1 MNFSN
6 SDNTKAHHSHEKDM
20 QRSWNLNLV
29 EPADTFKSDMKVS
42 QSCCTS
48 IMWNSCSTT
57 GAMEIW
63 WLWYLNC
70 AQSVQSVHH
79 HHHQPEPLIDN
90 RSLLLCYLPQIWT
103 QPLECCSRN
112 QSLGNMFFSVVSYWW
127 VYMMVFCC
135 RPAALRNALLHTL
148 VCTNGYLRH
157 CCFSMSLK
165 QSGHSSLTSIKTF
178 SPRGTP
184 ANWIFYLFNH
194 SL

>member
-20 QRSWNLNLV
+20 QCSWNLNLV

-112 QSLGNMFFSVVSYWW
+112 QSLGNMFF
-127 VYMMVFCC
+127 FCC
-135 RPAALRNALLHTL
+135 LILVSLYDGLLLQTSCSKKCSFAYLGLHQWVFASLLLFYELKAIWPFFSDVNQDIFTQRNS
-148 VCTNGYLRH
+148 C
-157 CCFSMSLK
+157 
-165 QSGHSSLTSIKTF
+165 
-178 SPRGTP
+178 
-184 ANWIFYLFNH
+184 
-194 SL
+194 

>member
-6 SDNTKAHHSHEKDM
+6 SDSTKAHYSHEKDM

-112 QSLGNMFFSVVSYWW
+112 QSLGNMFFF
-127 VYMMVFCC
+127 FCC
-135 RPAALRNALLHTL
+135 LILVSLYDGLLLQTSCSKKCSFAYLGLHQWVFASLLLFYELKAIWPFFSDVNQDIFTQRNS
-148 VCTNGYLRH
+148 C
-157 CCFSMSLK
+157 
-165 QSGHSSLTSIKTF
+165 
-178 SPRGTP
+178 
-184 ANWIFYLFNH
+184 
-194 SL
+194 